1 MFGGDFGDQIGRFAT
16 LTDPKAHQFE
26 VLVESINGD
35 FFLTK
40 RWKAIRDFYGIGLG
54 AWVTLVFVDEGRFY
68 MMLSDR
74 FHKTIKYPVFDPP
87 MHFLIDRT
95 NVQTT
100 FNHHL
105 PPITSLLSYRHNI
118 SYMFID
124 FQKKLSE
131 YDVTKDFF
139 GMIHFSY
146 KHDFFFSFS
155 FSRCKLLQF
164 STLYIYRYA
173 RVNVLVLIILFTFLI
188 NKCININLIIIY
200 N

>member
-118 SYMFID
+118 SDMFID
-124 FQKKLSE
+124 FKKNISE
-131 YDVTKDFF
+131 YDVTKGFLASYTF
-139 GMIHFSY
+139 RMPLNFVLLFHFV
-146 KHDFFFSFS
+146 DINCMGFCFCRF
-155 FSRCKLLQF
+155 
-164 STLYIYRYA
+164 
-173 RVNVLVLIILFTFLI
+173 LFTPKILRKCLI
-188 NKCININLIIIY
+188 HLPL
-200 N
+200 